1 MFIQSLNLREVNNLR
16 GKAIWVLGF
25 FSFLA
30 GLNAIVAVILSINF
44 GIEGTFQ
51 PYLLDSLTGGLPI
64 YAYLIGSIIVTLIFL
79 AAATSKL
86 VTELSNIPLLSQI
99 NTKANKLEQGQKL
112 QQDDLENLKG
122 SIFVVANNLD
132 ATKKE
137 ITKRFTEQDN
147 EIKLAQT
154 SLTNKINKKLTQIK
168 AEIETQLTEGF
179 GEQAEMLKEFHT
191 SLTTKFTNQSTQLK
205 AQIENQLTQIDAT
218 VKTQEQTTKKTAKAI
233 QKQKDE
239 ITNIQTKLT
248 NLENQFVQPQPQLTS
263 QSNPEKI
270 RGIGPTTAKELT
282 EMGITT
288 VGQLIMEDPKVI
300 AEKTSTTQKTVQKL
314 QGIAQLSMVPAV
326 TEKNIILLEEAGIPN
341 RKELANQDPIELSQ
355 KINKIFKTQQD
366 EGKMEEADKPTI
378 EQIQSWIKNA
388 KT

>member
-1 MFIQSLNLREVNNLR
+1 LR
-16 GKAIWVLGF
+16 GKGIWVLGF
-25 FSFLA
+25 FSFLS

-44 GIEGTFQ
+44 GIESTFQ
-51 PYLLDSLTGGLPI
+51 PYLLDSFIGGFPT
-64 YAYLIGSIIVTLIFL
+64 YAYLIGSIIATLIFL
-79 AAATSKL
+79 GATTSKM
-86 VTELSNIPLLSQI
+86 VTELSNIPMLNQI
-99 NTKANKLEQGQKL
+99 NSKANNIQQTQKL
-112 QQDDLENLKG
+112 QQADLENLKNTLSVMG
-122 SIFVVANNLD
+122 NNLVT
-132 ATKKE
+132 TKKE
-137 ITKRFTEQDN
+137 INKKFAEQDN

-154 SLTNKINKKLTQIK
+154 SLTNKINKKSTQIK
-168 AEIETQLTEGF
+168 AEIETRLTEGF
-179 GEQAEMLKEFHT
+179 GEQAEMLKEFHA

-205 AQIENQLTQIDAT
+205 AQIENQLRQIDAT
-218 VKTQEQTTKKTAKAI
+218 VKTQEQTTKKTAKTI

-263 QSNPEKI
+263 QSNPEKV

-288 VGQLIMEDPKVI
+288 VGQLIMEDPKLI
-300 AEKTSTTQKTVQKL
+300 AEKTSTTQKTAQKL

>member
-1 MFIQSLNLREVNNLR
+1 
-16 GKAIWVLGF
+16 
-25 FSFLA
+25 
-30 GLNAIVAVILSINF
+30 
-44 GIEGTFQ
+44 
-51 PYLLDSLTGGLPI
+51 
-64 YAYLIGSIIVTLIFL
+64 
-79 AAATSKL
+79 
-86 VTELSNIPLLSQI
+86 
-99 NTKANKLEQGQKL
+99 
-112 QQDDLENLKG
+112 
-122 SIFVVANNLD
+122 
-132 ATKKE
+132 
-137 ITKRFTEQDN
+137 
-147 EIKLAQT
+147 
-154 SLTNKINKKLTQIK
+154 
-168 AEIETQLTEGF
+168 
-179 GEQAEMLKEFHT
+179 MLKEFHT

-248 NLENQFVQPQPQLTS
+248 NLENHIVQPQPQLTS
-263 QSNPEKI
+263 QSNPEKV

-300 AEKTSTTQKTVQKL
+300 AEKTSATQKMAQKL

-326 TEKNIILLEEAGIPN
+326 TEKNIILLEEAGVPN